1 MTIKEIEARSGMTR
15 ANIRFYEA
23 EGLLSP
29 LREANGYRN
38 YSEADLELLLRIK
51 LLRTLGLSLEEIRS
65 LSQGEEEL
73 TAALDRRL
81 VQLSREQAERAR
93 AESVCRSMRQDN
105 VRFETLNAQRYLDA
119 YVSGPEQARP
129 AADALAGDQLPKVRS
144 PWRRYFARSFDL
156 LLCGVLWNAVLG
168 MGLNINVLNRAVGW
182 QIVDGVV
189 ELVLLLLLEPLF
201 LTLLGA
207 TPGKWLLGLRVT
219 DQNDRHLSYQA
230 AFTRT
235 CWVLWKGL
243 GFTIVIYDLVRLWK
257 SYKACQAGET
267 LEWEYE
273 SDSVLTLR
281 DERPWRSAA
290 LAAAF
295 ALVIGIQVLT
305 ARTAGMARNRGAIT
319 VAEFCENYNRLAA
332 YYEVETGYYLDSQGS
347 WLAEEQESGVFVIQL
362 GGELVPPEY
371 RFTEEDGAMTGM
383 EFTVTLENSD
393 VWASGYQDEMTL
405 STLSFVGAQADCL
418 PLDGELQALIR
429 QISEHPFE
437 DFQETLHGVTVTCAV
452 DYSGYFDTGGGMLI
466 PDEDVETAYRFHFS
480 MERTD
485 KR

>member
-1 MTIKEIEARSGMTR
+1 MTIKEMEMRSGMAR

-23 EGLLSP
+23 EGLISP

-51 LLRTLGLSLEEIRS
+51 LLRTLGLSLEEIKS

-73 TAALDRRL
+73 TTALDAQLARL
-81 VQLSREQAERAR
+81 NQEQAERAR
-93 AESVCRSMRQDN
+93 AEAVCRSMREDN
-105 VRFETLNAQRYLDA
+105 VQFETLDAQRYLDA
-119 YVSGPEQARP
+119 YASGPEKEQP
-129 AADALAGDQLPKVRS
+129 APDALAADQLPKVRA
-144 PWRRYFARSFDL
+144 PWRRFFARSFDL
-156 LLCGVLWNAVLG
+156 LLCGALWNAVLG
-168 MGLNINVLNRAVGW
+168 LGLNINVLNRAAGW

-201 LTLLGA
+201 LALWGA

-219 DQNDRHLSYQA
+219 DQNDQRLSYQA

-243 GFTIVIYDLVRLWK
+243 GFQIVIYDLVRLWK
-257 SYKACQAGET
+257 SYQACQAGET

-281 DERPWRSAA
+281 DERPWRNIAMG
-290 LAAAF
+290 AAF
-295 ALVIGIQVLT
+295 ALVIGIQALT
-305 ARTAGMARNRGAIT
+305 ARMAGMPRNRGEIT
-319 VAEFCENYNRLAA
+319 VAEFCENYNRLSEF
-332 YYEVETGYYLDSQGS
+332 YEVETDSYLDSQGN
-347 WLAEEQESGVFVIQL
+347 WLVAEQESGAFVVHV
-362 GGELVPPEY
+362 GGELAPPEY
-371 RFTEEDGAMTGM
+371 RFAEKDGVMTGM
-383 EFTVTLENSD
+383 AFTLALENSD
-393 VWASGYQDEMTL
+393 VWAPSYQDEMTL

-418 PLDGELQALIR
+418 PLDGELEALIR

-452 DYSGYFDTGGGMLI
+452 DYSGYFDAGMGALI
-466 PDEDVETAYRFHFS
+466 PEEDAETAYRFHFS
-480 MERTD
+480 MEQAD
-485 KR
+485 KT

>member
-1 MTIKEIEARSGMTR
+1 MTIKEMEARSGMAR

-23 EGLLSP
+23 EGLISP

-38 YSEADLELLLRIK
+38 YSEEDLELLLRIK
-51 LLRTLGLSLEEIRS
+51 LLRTLGLSLEEIKS

-73 TAALDRRL
+73 GNALDKRL
-81 VQLSREQAERAR
+81 VQLNREQAERAR
-93 AESVCRSMRQDN
+93 AEAVCRSMREDN
-105 VRFETLNAQRYLDA
+105 VRFETLDAQRYLDA
-119 YVSGPEQARP
+119 YASGPEKEQP
-129 AADALAGDQLPKVRS
+129 APDALAADQLPKVRA
-144 PWRRYFARSFDL
+144 PWRRFFARSFDL
-156 LLCGVLWNAVLG
+156 LLCGALWNAVLG
-168 MGLNINVLNRAVGW
+168 LGLNINVLNRAAGW

-201 LTLLGA
+201 LSLMGA

-219 DQNDRHLSYQA
+219 DQNDQRLSYQA

-235 CWVLWKGL
+235 CWVLWKGM
-243 GFTIVIYDLVRLWK
+243 GFQIVIYDLVRLWK
-257 SYKACQAGET
+257 SYQACQAGET

-305 ARTAGMARNRGAIT
+305 ARTAGMPRNRGAIT

-362 GGELVPPEY
+362 GGELAPPEY
-371 RFTEEDGAMTGM
+371 RFTEEDGVMTGM

-393 VWASGYQDEMTL
+393 V
-405 STLSFVGAQADCL
+405 
-418 PLDGELQALIR
+418 
-429 QISEHPFE
+429 
-437 DFQETLHGVTVTCAV
+437 
-452 DYSGYFDTGGGMLI
+452 
-466 PDEDVETAYRFHFS
+466 
-480 MERTD
+480 
-485 KR
+485 

>member
-1 MTIKEIEARSGMTR
+1 MTIKEAEERSGMAR
-15 ANIRFYEA
+15 ANIRFYET

-38 YSEADLELLLRIK
+38 YTEADLELLLRIK
-51 LLRTLGLSLEEIRS
+51 LLRTLGISLEEIKS

-73 TAALDRRL
+73 GDALDKRL
-81 VQLSREQAERAR
+81 VQLSREQAERVR
-93 AESVCRSMRQDN
+93 AEAVCRSMREAN
-105 VRFETLNAQRYLDA
+105 VRFETLDAQRYLDA
-119 YVSGPEQARP
+119 FTSGPEQVRP
-129 AADALAGDQLPKVRS
+129 AADALAADQLPKVRS

-156 LLCGVLWNAVLG
+156 LLCGALWNAVLG
-168 MGLNINVLNRAVGW
+168 LGMNINVLNRAAGW

-207 TPGKWLLGLRVT
+207 TPGKWLLGLRIT
-219 DQNDRHLSYQA
+219 DQNDQRLSYQA

-235 CWVLWKGL
+235 CWVLWRGL
-243 GFTIVIYDLVRLWK
+243 GFQIVIYDLVRLWK

-281 DERPWRSAA
+281 DERPWRNIAMG
-290 LAAAF
+290 AAF
-295 ALVIGIQVLT
+295 VLVIGVQVLT
-305 ARTAGMARNRGAIT
+305 ARMAGMPRNRGEIT

-332 YYEVETGYYLDSQGS
+332 YYEVETDSSLDSQGS
-347 WLAEEQESGVFVIQL
+347 WLAVEQESGVFVIHL
-362 GGELVPPEY
+362 GGELAPPEY

-383 EFTVTLENSD
+383 AFTVTLENSD
-393 VWASGYQDEMTL
+393 VWAPSYQDEMTL
-405 STLSFVGAQADCL
+405 SALSFVGAQADCL
-418 PLDGELQALIR
+418 PLDGELAALIR

-437 DFQETLHGVTVTCAV
+437 DVQETLHGVTVTCEV
-452 DYSGYFDTGGGMLI
+452 DYSGYFDAGMGALI
-466 PDEDVETAYRFHFS
+466 PEEDAETAYRFHFS

-485 KR
+485 RT